1 MQLRVA
7 GSLTN
12 IIEQLEGAQFFD
24 INHVRFELGSQMLS
38 DGMWDTS
45 VVADGP
51 SSSAMSSDG
60 RSSSATYWVLRPNKS
75 SRIEKTA
82 ATLVSIRK
90 E

>member
-1 MQLRVA
+1 M
-7 GSLTN
+7 TD

-24 INHVRFELGSQMLS
+24 INQVRFELGSQMLS

-45 VVADGP
+45 VFADDP

-82 ATLVSIRK
+82 ATLVSILK
-90 E
+90 K